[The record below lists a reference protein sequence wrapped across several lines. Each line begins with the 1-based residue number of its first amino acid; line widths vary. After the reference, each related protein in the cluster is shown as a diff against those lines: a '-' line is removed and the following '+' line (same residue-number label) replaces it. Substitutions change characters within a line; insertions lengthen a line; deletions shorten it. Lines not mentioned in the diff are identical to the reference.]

1 MKEHLIKIDSAKCI
15 GCGLCRR
22 DCPENNITVA
32 NKKAGINSQRCIKCG
47 HCVAVCPKAAVSMTG
62 FCEPP
67 EEIHKTVTLDPQQL
81 LEAVKTRRSIRQ
93 FKEQPVENRLIRQ
106 IIEAGRLTPT
116 GGNAQ
121 NVSYIVL
128 KNHISRYERIAVHFF
143 RRLIPM
149 VRMVNPLA
157 KNITIDEHFFFKKA
171 PAVILI
177 LSKDNIN
184 GALAASNMELMAQA
198 CGLGVLYSG
207 FFAIAVN
214 HSLSLRRA
222 LGLKRGDKAVTA
234 LVLGYPAVKY
244 YRTAQKDPAKV
255 RWL

>member
-1 MKEHLIKIDSAKCI
+1 MKQHLIKIDSAKCI
-15 GCGLCRR
+15 GCGLCLR
-22 DCPENNITVA
+22 DCPENNITVT
-32 NKKAGINSQRCIKCG
+32 NKKARINSQLCIKCG

-67 EEIHKTVTLDPQQL
+67 EEIHKTVTLDPRQL
-81 LEAVKTRRSIRQ
+81 REAVKTRRSIRQ
-93 FKEQPVENRLIRQ
+93 FKEQAVENRLIRQ

-128 KNHISRYERIAVHFF
+128 KNHISRYERIAVRFF

-177 LSKDNIN
+177 LSKDNVN